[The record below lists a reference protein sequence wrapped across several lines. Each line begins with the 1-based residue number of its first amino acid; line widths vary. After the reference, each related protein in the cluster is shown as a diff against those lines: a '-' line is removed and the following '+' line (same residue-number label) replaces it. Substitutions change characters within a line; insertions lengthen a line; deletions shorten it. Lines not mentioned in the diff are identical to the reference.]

1 MNTVRKIAASI
12 LLLLASAWPMQ
23 QKSNQKLD
31 QNAQK
36 PQSQPGPDAGKQQ
49 SKDKSA
55 EQQQP
60 APLFQGQS
68 NLKSSRQGKD
78 VAVMGFNGIGPNGQ
92 VEKKMLEASAN
103 GDDEQKAAKMSTY
116 SVSSADVTAFAQE
129 GKLNA
134 SSKGT
139 K

>member
-1 MNTVRKIAASI
+1 MNRIGKIAASI

-23 QKSNQKLD
+23 QKSNQKQD
-31 QNAQK
+31 QSAQK
-36 PQSQPGPDAGKQQ
+36 PQSQPSQDAGKQQ
-49 SKDKSA
+49 SQDKNA
-55 EQQQP
+55 DQQQP
-60 APLFQGQS
+60 APLFKGQS

-103 GDDEQKAAKMSTY
+103 TDDEQKAAKMSTY
-116 SVSSADVTAFAQE
+116 TVSSADVTAFAQE

-134 SSKGT
+134 SSKGS